1 MVVGGQERVTTEWGA
16 NTATGLKR
24 DKVVK
29 IARLSGCKKFVGKT
43 EKFILD
49 AFVDFQLM
57 EIFEKLLIV
66 EVLVLKIT
74 ISNIVSDKQ
83 KHDDPVISVI
93 FSCDF
98 THWSTDFSWLRTS
111 VNWINVFSCA
121 HCTHC
126 SAVLLLSTEPATKLQ
141 QICPPL
147 LAAVLTLPCETKHKS
162 ICSFHNSNNEHLY
175 SPDNW

>member
-1 MVVGGQERVTTEWGA
+1 
-16 NTATGLKR
+16 LKR

-98 THWSTDFSWLRTS
+98 TH
-111 VNWINVFSCA
+111 
-121 HCTHC
+121 
-126 SAVLLLSTEPATKLQ
+126 
-141 QICPPL
+141 
-147 LAAVLTLPCETKHKS
+147 
-162 ICSFHNSNNEHLY
+162 
-175 SPDNW
+175 